1 MNKKELISYVS
12 KAKLKDKDDV
22 LLSYCKGKNV
32 LDVGCIG
39 QDRNFEKPNWLH
51 DKIRKTAESTTGV
64 DILKPQVEMLRTK
77 GYIMYTPEELQAQS
91 NYFDVIVMA
100 DVIEHVN
107 DPVHFL
113 QFYSKFLSTYG
124 IIFISTPNGNRSNNA
139 VNIFFNN
146 TYSVNEEHTF
156 WFCPKTCSEVVRR
169 AQLEIIA
176 FHWSPHYFSKS
187 DLNGI
192 YQKFKFLVDKFLYKF
207 RSNFSPNMIF
217 TLKKQS

>member
-1 MNKKELISYVS
+1 MNKKELVSYVS
-12 KAKLKDKDDV
+12 KAKLKDKDAFLV
-22 LLSYCKGKNV
+22 SCCKGKKV

-51 DKIRKTAESTTGV
+51 DKIKQTAESTTGV

-77 GYIMYTPEELQAQS
+77 GYSMYTPEELQLQS
-91 NYFDVIVMA
+91 ASFDVIVMA

-113 QFYSKFLSTYG
+113 KYYSKFLTSDG
-124 IIFISTPNGNRSNNA
+124 VIFISTPNGNRSNNA
-139 VNIFFNN
+139 VNILLNN

-156 WFCPKTCSEVVRR
+156 WFCPKTFSEVVNR
-169 AQLEIIA
+169 AQLEITD
-176 FHWSPHYFSKS
+176 FHWAQHYFS
-187 DLNGI
+187 LNDIKGI
-192 YQKFKFLVDKFLYKF
+192 YQRFKYSIDTLLYKF

-217 TLKKQS
+217 ILKKT